1 MEDLL
6 YFLVPLVLL
15 GLFLFSIVW
24 LVIKFFSWLNKKK
37 NLPTPRSPVQ
47 ASLLELEQK
56 AKKQTKSSAPTSISP
71 SSKSKNSSKKSPDS
85 PKKGF
90 SSLQEEQ
97 EFQTLLLAKANE
109 VGKLEAVKFVTQT
122 KGWGLKESKD
132 YCDRVFAAAPLTDKK
147 TTPTSLAPISAD
159 ALAQV
164 TLEKML
170 RDGKFEAVKELMV
183 QTGWNLKTAKTFC
196 DTLEEEAKKSGKK
209 APEKPSVSQK
219 ASASSSPS
227 PGKES
232 SFDLEHEV
240 KQLME
245 RTGWDYATA
254 KSYCQSSLDYHKKVS
269 AGATLKK

>member
-1 MEDLL
+1 VKEL
-6 YFLVPLVLL
+6 FVVLVTLAIL
-15 GLFLFSIVW
+15 GLFIYAIIRIVKK
-24 LVIKFFSWLNKKK
+24 VFSWILPK
-37 NLPTPRSPVQ
+37 NNPTPLRPVQ
-47 ASLLELEQK
+47 ASLQVLEQK
-56 AKKQTKSSAPTSISP
+56 AKKQAKPSAPTSISP
-71 SSKSKNSSKKSPDS
+71 SSKSKKSSKKSPDS

-90 SSLQEEQ
+90 SSLQEEL
-97 EFQTLLLAKANE
+97 EFQKLLLAKASE
-109 VGKLEAVKFVTQT
+109 VGKLEAVKFATQT
-122 KGWGLKESKD
+122 RGWGLKEAKD
-132 YCDRVFAAAPLTDKK
+132 YCDRVFAAAPPADKNQ
-147 TTPTSLAPISAD
+147 APPSEATLSAD

-164 TLEKML
+164 TLEKMQ

-196 DTLEEEAKKSGKK
+196 DILEEEAKKSGKK

-219 ASASSSPS
+219 ASTSSSPS
-227 PGKES
+227 PGKGS

-254 KSYCQSSLDYHKKVS
+254 KSYCESSLTYHKKVS